1 MTVQW
6 LVTAI
11 LVALCAAYVIKTM
24 VPKAGAAACGGGC
37 KGCSSAGP
45 VAGLPSGPSAGKSC
59 AASMPNIKA
68 QPLVFHPPRKHN
80 F

>member
-11 LVALCAAYVIKTM
+11 LVALCLAYVIKTM
-24 VPKAGAAACGGGC
+24 VPKKGAAACGGGC

-45 VAGLPSGPSAGKSC
+45 AVGLPSGPSAGKSC
-59 AASMPNIKA
+59 AASMQSTKA
-68 QPLVFHPPRKHN
+68 QPMVFHPPQKVN
-80 F
+80 L